1 MRKVQLAAG
10 LKSLVPVLL
19 AMATVTLAGCS
30 TPANS
35 SPEPVA
41 TTAVVVKV
49 VDGDTIDI
57 RDEVRGRLR
66 IRVLGIFPVKWA
78 C

>member
-1 MRKVQLAAG
+1 MTRIAAAVLAA
-10 LKSLVPVLL
+10 L
-19 AMATVTLAGCS
+19 AFSVATVHA
-30 TPANS
+30 PATAD
-35 SPEPVA
+35 PVT
-41 TTAVVVKV
+41 TTAVVLRV

-57 RDEVRGRLR
+57 RDDIRGRLR